1 MIRSAK
7 IAFSQWLVQKCN
19 FCTPPDKHFVKSYKT
34 GWILIFNKNRGC
46 IMTAENE
53 IFLQESKEELTQI
66 LRPFQQEVNRRQR
79 LADFLKQCIRCTE
92 RDDFLQLD
100 ELLKSKSAEDIE
112 TEESLEVCKSRFDLL
127 RSYANEK
134 VERYRTEF
142 IGDLTRLAGEAELP
156 IAVNFP
162 HFSVLKGIEG
172 TVDFSKRSTIINK
185 KILKSVDPRR
195 IIMAVQK
202 LKRQLYDRPYDPRAF
217 ADSLYQT
224 YAKIVQE
231 DNLAPGDTAP
241 IQRFYLVYVLSLQSK
256 PFFQSMEKAKFREY
270 SLDQFVV
277 DLWRFFESG
286 IGSTSSGHVL
296 QLRPGR
302 NNSLWLIDAEG
313 ERRQITG
320 ISFQEGEK

>member
-1 MIRSAK
+1 MTGKLQICPATSGNL
-7 IAFSQWLVQKCN
+7 FLGQSL
-19 FCTPPDKHFVKSYKT
+19 KT
-34 GWILIFNKNRGC
+34 ESVYF
-46 IMTAENE
+46 MTTEDNE
-53 IFLQESKEELTQI
+53 IFLQDSKEELTQI

-79 LADFLKQCIRCTE
+79 LADFLKQCIRCAE

-100 ELLKSKSAEDIE
+100 DLLKSRTAEDIE
-112 TEESLEVCKSRFDLL
+112 QDESLADCKSRFDLL
-127 RSYANEK
+127 RTYANEK

-142 IGDLTRLAGEAELP
+142 IGDLIRLAEEAELP
-156 IAVNFP
+156 LAVNFP

-172 TVDFSKRSTIINK
+172 TVDFGKRSTVINK

-195 IIMAVQK
+195 IIMAVLK
-202 LKRQLYDRPYDPRAF
+202 LKRQLYDRPYDPRTF

-224 YAKIVQE
+224 YAKTVQE
-231 DNLAPGDTAP
+231 DNIAPGDTVP
-241 IQRFYLVYVLSLQSK
+241 IQRFYLAHVLSLQSK
-256 PFFQSMEKAKFREY
+256 PFFQSMEKVKFREY

-286 IGSTSSGHVL
+286 MGGTSSGHVL